1 MAQRKGEK
9 DRDADQP
16 TEYTVVARRYRPQ
29 QFDQLVGQEP
39 VAQALTNALTGGRV
53 AHAYLFTGPRGV
65 GKTSSARILAK
76 ALNCEKG
83 PTPKPCDKCEICQ
96 SIASGD
102 DVDVLEIDAAS
113 NRGID
118 DIRELRQ
125 NVQFRPSRARN
136 KIYIIDEV
144 HMLTPPAFNALLKTL
159 EEPPAGVKFIMAT
172 TDVGKIPVTI
182 LSRCQRFDFALI
194 QPASVA
200 KHLRAIVT
208 QEKLK
213 ADDEALKL
221 VARRAA
227 GSMRDAESL
236 LDQLLAFGEPLT
248 TDLVHR
254 LIGTAPS
261 DRILSLAQAIFYG
274 DQQKVLG
281 LFSTAHAAGANPSE
295 ILDQLID
302 FWRDLMLVAV
312 CRATA
317 PGLNESADVLT
328 PLAQRTSI
336 DVILAGI
343 DVLTAAKAKMRFSTY
358 GRVITE
364 AAMVRLA
371 RLDQLLRVSEIW
383 ATAQQDTPLSSASTT
398 RVANVPVRLAEP
410 IDTEKKKL
418 MMPSRMASPR

>member
-1 MAQRKGEK
+1 MAQRKADKE
-9 DRDADQP
+9 RDAEQA

-29 QFDQLVGQEP
+29 QFDQLIGQEP

-83 PTPKPCDKCEICQ
+83 PTPKPCDQCEICQ

-125 NVQFRPSRARN
+125 NVQFRPSRARH

-213 ADDEALKL
+213 ADDDALNL
-221 VARRAA
+221 IARRAA

-248 TDLVHR
+248 TALVHR
-254 LIGTAPS
+254 LIGSAPS
-261 DRILSLAQAIFYG
+261 DRVLELAQAIFEG
-274 DQQKVLG
+274 GQQKALA
-281 LFSTAHAAGANPSE
+281 LFARAHSDGANPSE
-295 ILDQLID
+295 LLDQFID
-302 FWRDLMLVAV
+302 FWRDLMLVVV
-312 CRATA
+312 CGAAA
-317 PGLNESADVLT
+317 PGLNESPDVLT

-336 DVILAGI
+336 DAILAGI
-343 DVLTAAKAKMRFSTY
+343 DVLTAAKAKMKFSSY
-358 GRVITE
+358 GRVIAE
-364 AAMVRLA
+364 AALVRLA
-371 RLDQLLRVSEIW
+371 RLDQLLRVNELW
-383 ATAQQDTPLSSASTT
+383 TAAQQVTPVNNT
-398 RVANVPVRLAEP
+398 VAGAPAARPLNITDA
-410 IDTEKKKL
+410 EKKKQ
-418 MMPSRMASPR
+418 MMSPRMASAR